1 MGTPE
6 FAVPTLQLLLERD
19 DIEIVAVITATDKP
33 GGRGR
38 NQLLESAVK
47 KVARQHNLVVI
58 QPKNLKATEFVER
71 YHNLEADLAVVVAFR
86 MLPEVI
92 WSAPKHGTIN
102 LHASLLPAYRG
113 AAPINWAIINGEK
126 ETGLTTFKI
135 AKEIDT
141 GGIIFQSRMRIK
153 EEDTAGTLH
162 DRMMY
167 EGAHLVSKTV
177 DAIKEGTVQYIAQ
190 DDDRATKAPKIFTE
204 DCQIDP
210 SNQVRQIYDFVRG
223 LSPYPGAWIIIDH
236 STVKIYKCEYNL
248 IDHHYQMG
256 SLISDNKNFLK
267 LYGKD
272 GYLKINELQMQGK
285 KRMDIK
291 SFLNGFDVARS
302 QDVDLEIG

>member
-6 FAVPTLQLLLERD
+6 FAVPTLQLLLDRD

-47 KVARQHNLVVI
+47 KVARQYNLLVM
-58 QPKNLKATEFVER
+58 QPKNLKATDFVDH
-71 YHNLEADLAVVVAFR
+71 YQSLEADLAVVVAFR

-141 GGIIFQSRMRIK
+141 GGIIFQSKMLIL

-162 DRMMY
+162 DRMMF

-177 DAIKEGTVQYIAQ
+177 DAIKEGKVRYIAQ
-190 DDDRATKAPKIFTE
+190 DDNKATKAPKIFTE

-210 SNQVRQIYDFVRG
+210 SNQVRKIYDFVRG
-223 LSPYPGAWIIIDH
+223 LSPYPGAWIIIDNA
-236 STVKIYKCEYNL
+236 TVKIYKCQYNL
-248 IDHHYQMG
+248 TDHHYQAG
-256 SLISDNKNFLK
+256 TLISDNKNYLK

-272 GYLKINELQMQGK
+272 GYLKIIELQMQGK
-285 KRMDIK
+285 KRMDTK